1 MTKSPA
7 EIPKLREVSTREGR
21 HLCLQLNGPSGVG
34 ATALQY
40 ISRTNHLAVGFSDG
54 YLQLWNM
61 KTLKKEWV
69 LVFLPTSIRR
79 LCVKDVFILQVV
91 VPTRV
96 KTVRIACLAY
106 IYIYLYLHLP
116 FFHCLLQIPLTVR
129 GWQGACICLH
139 FPGARERPQELLLPL
154 GDPVFAGSVSFAF
167 NSALVYKQ
175 VFLRTASSQTVC
187 VHLFVCVYFK
197 FLFSSASFYS
207 HTVRETWSPC
217 ACFSWPSVKE
227 SV

>member
-1 MTKSPA
+1 M
-7 EIPKLREVSTREGR
+7 
-21 HLCLQLNGPSGVG
+21 
-34 ATALQY
+34 
-40 ISRTNHLAVGFSDG
+40 
-54 YLQLWNM
+54 
-61 KTLKKEWV
+61 
-69 LVFLPTSIRR
+69 
-79 LCVKDVFILQVV
+79 FILQIV

-106 IYIYLYLHLP
+106 IYIYLP

-167 NSALVYKQ
+167 NSGLVYEQ

-187 VHLFVCVYFK
+187 VRLFVCVYFK

>member
-1 MTKSPA
+1 M
-7 EIPKLREVSTREGR
+7 
-21 HLCLQLNGPSGVG
+21 
-34 ATALQY
+34 
-40 ISRTNHLAVGFSDG
+40 
-54 YLQLWNM
+54 
-61 KTLKKEWV
+61 
-69 LVFLPTSIRR
+69 LVFLPTSIHR